1 MISSYYKGA
10 QGIILLFDSTNLK
23 SFYSLKNWMK
33 EIKQFANENCIKY
46 LVSNK
51 IDIKIEEN
59 SLNSS
64 FWTINEDVNLI
75 FFLIFFNFLKGC

>member
-23 SFYSLKNWMK
+23 SFYSLKNWLK

-46 LVSNK
+46 SVSNK
-51 IDIKIEEN
+51 IDIKVEDN

-64 FWTINEDVNLI
+64 NWTINEDVL
-75 FFLIFFNFLKGC
+75 FNFI